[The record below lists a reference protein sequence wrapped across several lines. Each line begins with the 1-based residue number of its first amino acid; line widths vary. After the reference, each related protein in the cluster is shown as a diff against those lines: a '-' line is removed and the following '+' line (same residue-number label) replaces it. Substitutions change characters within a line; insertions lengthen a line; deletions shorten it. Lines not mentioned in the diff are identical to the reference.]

1 MGTPIKKI
9 SLHTFF
15 PYFMLTL
22 ILGLCYYWQLLKGCN
37 AQDSINLAIVM
48 QLDQMDAVY

>member
-1 MGTPIKKI
+1 METPIKKI
-9 SLHTFF
+9 SLHTF

-22 ILGLCYYWQLLKGCN
+22 ILGLYYYWQLFKGCN